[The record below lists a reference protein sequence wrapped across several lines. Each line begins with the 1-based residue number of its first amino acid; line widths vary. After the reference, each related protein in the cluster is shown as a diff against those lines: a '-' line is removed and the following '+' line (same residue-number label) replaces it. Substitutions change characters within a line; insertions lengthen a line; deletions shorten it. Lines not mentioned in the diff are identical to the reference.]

1 LTCSA
6 KGLPNVKGVPV
17 RSVLLQLHV
26 GGPEKCE
33 SWADA
38 PVAHGVQITV
48 YVENGGGFPELLARK
63 IHAAI
68 ERELSR
74 LQAHRGKA
82 PCTLDHGDIFPA
94 HTCAGAVA
102 GLAKRV
108 LVFVADGKRSINQ
121 QMEQYFTEPGS
132 VIIPVV
138 DTWIAVDPARALPLF
153 MQTTL
158 AEVTTNADPG
168 PVIGRVLRAA
178 GLLGRSMSV
187 FISYRHVEAAP
198 IAGQLFHKMAERG
211 FEPFLDRFCNKP
223 GDDFVD
229 LIREELADKACLV
242 SLETPHIRRS
252 LYCRQEVATAVSR
265 RMGLIAVDL
274 PGSQRTFSV
283 IAKRINATKDH
294 IGADGTLPPT
304 AIERIVDEFQ
314 RHFPHEVA
322 RRPRWQDQNLY
333 DSLVAAGLSF
343 SAEGLGRYLARGR
356 RGTQWVL
363 AMSAT
368 LPNTDLFIEIE
379 ERRDPSGAN
388 RSAAIFGPVSAART
402 NLYGRIDWL
411 AQKSG
416 VRAHDEGRLMR
427 YIRRLQ

>member
-1 LTCSA
+1 M
-6 KGLPNVKGVPV
+6 

-26 GGPEKCE
+26 GAPQRCE
-33 SWADA
+33 SWSNA

-48 YVENGGGFPELLARK
+48 YVESSGSVPELLARN

-68 ERELSR
+68 ERELAR
-74 LQAHRGKA
+74 LQAYRGKA
-82 PCTLDHGDIFPA
+82 PCIVDNGRIFAA
-94 HTCAGAVA
+94 HTCAGAVS

-108 LVFVADGKRSINQ
+108 LVFVADGSRAISSTMK
-121 QMEQYFTEPGS
+121 QYFTEPGS
-132 VIIPVV
+132 LIIPVV
-138 DTWIAVDPARALPLF
+138 DQRIAVDPARVLPIF

-158 AEVTTNADPG
+158 AEVTSNADPR
-168 PVIGRVLRAA
+168 PVVGRILQAA
-178 GLLGRSMSV
+178 GLLGRSQTV

-198 IAGQLFHKMAERG
+198 VAGQLFHKMAERG

-242 SLETPHIRRS
+242 SLETPHIGSS

-274 PGSQRTFSV
+274 PGSRKVFSV
-283 IAKRINATKDH
+283 ITKRINARKES
-294 IGADGTLPPT
+294 IAADGMLSPT
-304 AIERIVDEFQ
+304 AIERIVGEFE
-314 RHFPHEVA
+314 RHFPHEAA

-333 DSLVAAGLSF
+333 DSLVAAGRQF
-343 SAEGLGRYLARGR
+343 SPEGLGRYVARGR
-356 RGTQWVL
+356 SGKEWVL
-363 AMSAT
+363 AMSAA
-368 LPNTDLFIEIE
+368 LPDSDLFIEIE
-379 ERRDPSGAN
+379 GRRDPSGAN
-388 RSAAIFGPVSAART
+388 RGAAIFGPVSAART
-402 NLYGRIDWL
+402 NLYGRIGWL

-427 YIRRLQ
+427 YVKRLP